1 MIAQDGSIADK
12 SKLLENDEGD
22 GGAQEVSEDAAG
34 AESTS
39 TGFNMSHPSAA
50 SIASSTESSAGLLRL
65 GLIHTR
71 HFVTQYLRYC
81 YKF

>member
-22 GGAQEVSEDAAG
+22 GGAQEVAEDASG

-39 TGFNMSHPSAA
+39 TGFIMSHPSAT

-65 GLIHTR
+65 ES
-71 HFVTQYLRYC
+71 F
-81 YKF
+81 